1 MVKSKG
7 EENKKSKGA
16 SENSY
21 LVPQPHGGAINR
33 FKKGYSGNPKGRA
46 VKCITQIKM
55 DGYKVEEVKDTF
67 QKMLALNMEELR
79 TVYENKNATALEMI
93 VSSSIKK
100 SIQKGSLESLE
111 TLLIRGF
118 GKASARPKDTGIK
131 MPENMTVE
139 DAENLKNEILQESLR
154 GTVRTKDA
162 ESFYKLINERVGK
175 TEINLDEVEM
185 PSDPVEASKV
195 YKKLMGDD

>member
-7 EENKKSKGA
+7 EENKKSKGT

>member
-16 SENSY
+16 NENSY

-33 FKKGYSGNPKGRA
+33 FKKGYSGNPKGRPI
-46 VKCITQIKM
+46 KCVTQIKM

-175 TEINLDEVEM
+175 TELNLDDVEM